1 MSNILSNDDAARING
16 LVDSVT
22 VTKESAFLRFDIIDQ
37 LGHILRLA
45 DVLDDFESCVNRASM
60 KRSVRGGDGS
70 NGAAKRVGESRGD
83 MEKSGGRIRQF
94 VICVEHPKLL
104 EAFDVFRIGFL
115 SLLLDISHHTER
127 VLNERCI
134 EVCGCEWLLLHTTV

>member
-60 KRSVRGGDGS
+60 KRSVRSGDGS
-70 NGAAKRVGESRGD
+70 NCAAEWIGERG
-83 MEKSGGRIRQF
+83 G
-94 VICVEHPKLL
+94 
-104 EAFDVFRIGFL
+104 DV
-115 SLLLDISHHTER
+115 
-127 VLNERCI
+127 
-134 EVCGCEWLLLHTTV
+134 